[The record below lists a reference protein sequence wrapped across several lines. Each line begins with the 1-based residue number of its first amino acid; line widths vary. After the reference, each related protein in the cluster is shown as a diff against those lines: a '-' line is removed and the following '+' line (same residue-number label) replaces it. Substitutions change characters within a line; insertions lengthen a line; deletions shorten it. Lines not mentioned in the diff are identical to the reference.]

1 MKKPKRKQKW
11 KKQKRQQKWKT
22 KQNKTKRKQTL
33 KKWKW
38 LVALVRG
45 CLAKAWGESLLG
57 PRDLSLV
64 DWCRTTAG
72 TITGKSWR
80 KFQYAVWTLQTLWC
94 WLTTTNLCLLKSLLS
109 LFSRRFQKDARRT
122 KLRVSAKNKKWRT
135 RFLVCLISP
144 LGKGEETSA
153 TQISSVDG
161 ISKILCTCEVASA
174 TRTSVRMQ
182 GILRL
187 DTNSPDFTTICS

>member
-1 MKKPKRKQKW
+1 MKKNKNDNENEKN
-11 KKQKRQQKWKT
+11 KT
-22 KQNKTKRKQTL
+22 KQNKTKQTL

-45 CLAKAWGESLLG
+45 CLAKAWDESLLE

-80 KFQYAVWTLQTLWC
+80 KFQYALWTLQTLWC
-94 WLTTTNLCLLKSLLS
+94 RLTTTNLCPLKSLLS
-109 LFSRRFQKDARRT
+109 LFSRRFQKHARRT

-135 RFLVCLISP
+135 RFLVCLISS
-144 LGKGEETSA
+144 LGKGGETSA
-153 TQISSVDG
+153 TQISSVGG
-161 ISKILCTCEVASA
+161 ISKILCTSEVASA